1 LFLCV
6 LEFEIRVVFKNFKLS
21 CNHFK
26 TYLVYANRS
35 LLVKQKSERL
45 LMKIIQLHQEENKI
59 IKLAVEKNRQ
69 AQQQIYSKYSS
80 KMLSVCRQYIKD
92 IQLAEDVMIT
102 AFMKVFTHLSKFE
115 HKGSFEGWIRRIMVN
130 ECISYLRVQK
140 KVKFIEDE
148 FFIEESFNEID
159 SQFTAEQ
166 IQYLIDALPDGYK
179 MVFNLYAIEGYKHNE
194 IAKMLG
200 INEGT
205 SKSQLSHARKM
216 LQTQIIILKKQDNGT
231 E

>member
-1 LFLCV
+1 
-6 LEFEIRVVFKNFKLS
+6 
-21 CNHFK
+21 
-26 TYLVYANRS
+26 
-35 LLVKQKSERL
+35 
-45 LMKIIQLHQEENKI
+45 MKIIHLHQEETEI
-59 IKLAVEKNRQ
+59 IKLAVENNRQ
-69 AQQQIYSKYSS
+69 AQQQIYSRFSP

-92 IQLAEDVMIT
+92 VQLAEDVMIT
-102 AFMKVFTHLSKFE
+102 AFMKVFTSLNKFE

-140 KVKFIEDE
+140 KVKFAEDE
-148 FFIEESFNEID
+148 IYTEQSFNAID
-159 SQFTAEQ
+159 SQFTVEQ
-166 IQYLIDALPDGYK
+166 IQFLIDALPDGYK

-216 LQTQIIILKKQDNGT
+216 LQTQITILKKQDNGT

>member
-1 LFLCV
+1 
-6 LEFEIRVVFKNFKLS
+6 
-21 CNHFK
+21 
-26 TYLVYANRS
+26 
-35 LLVKQKSERL
+35 
-45 LMKIIQLHQEENKI
+45 MKIIQLHQEETKI
-59 IKLAVEKNRQ
+59 IKLAVENNRQ

-102 AFMKVFTHLSKFE
+102 AFMKVFTNLKNFE

-140 KVKFIEDE
+140 KVKFAEDE
-148 FFIEESFNEID
+148 FFVEESFNEID
-159 SQFTAEQ
+159 SQFTVEQ
-166 IQYLIDALPDGYK
+166 IQFLIDALPDGYK

-216 LQTQIIILKKQDNGT
+216 LQTQITILKKQDNGT

>member
-1 LFLCV
+1 
-6 LEFEIRVVFKNFKLS
+6 
-21 CNHFK
+21 
-26 TYLVYANRS
+26 
-35 LLVKQKSERL
+35 
-45 LMKIIQLHQEENKI
+45 MKIIQLHQEETKI
-59 IKLAVEKNRQ
+59 IKLAAENNRQ
-69 AQQQIYSKYSS
+69 AQQQIYTKFSS

-92 IQLAEDVMIT
+92 MQLAEDVMIT
-102 AFMKVFTHLSKFE
+102 AFMKVFTNLSKFE

-140 KVKFIEDE
+140 KVKFAEDE
-148 FFIEESFNEID
+148 FFVEESFNEID
-159 SQFTAEQ
+159 SQFTVEQ

-216 LQTQIIILKKQDNGT
+216 LQTQITILKKQDNGT